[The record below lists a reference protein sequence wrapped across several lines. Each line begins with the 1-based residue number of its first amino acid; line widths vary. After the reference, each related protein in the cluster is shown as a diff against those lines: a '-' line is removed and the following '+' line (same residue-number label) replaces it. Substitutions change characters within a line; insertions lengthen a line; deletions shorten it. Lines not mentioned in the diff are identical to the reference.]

1 MLMSDL
7 VAEIHMA
14 ITSNKV
20 RTGLTVLGIVIG
32 IASVIVMIAI
42 GNGSQKAIQESIQS
56 IGSNLL
62 TIQPGK
68 QRSFGGGPQQGMGSA
83 ESLTRDDA
91 TAIAQGVGGI
101 TAVAPTASGNQ
112 QIIAE
117 GNNAQSSVT
126 GVTAAYAQVN
136 NITID
141 VGSFISD
148 VQESKRSKV
157 VVIGPDIRDDL
168 YGENVDVVGQKMR
181 IGGLSFTIVG
191 VTKSKGGTGFGS
203 SDEVVYMPLSTY
215 QQYFSGSE
223 YLSSISVS
231 VTEQDQMTQAEED
244 IEALLLKRHKISS
257 VDDADFNIRN
267 QADIIE
273 MTSSITGT
281 LTMLLGAVAGISL
294 VVGGIGIMNM
304 MLTTVTERTR
314 EIGLRKAIGANQKDI
329 RQQFLFESATLTFM
343 GGVIGITLGIFIAF
357 VLDHFAITTTQVSG
371 FSVILSFS
379 VSAAIGIIFGYYPA
393 RRAARLNPIQAL
405 RYE

>member
-1 MLMSDL
+1 
-7 VAEIHMA
+7 MA

-68 QRSFGGGPQQGMGSA
+68 QRSFGGGPQQSMGSA
-83 ESLTRDDA
+83 ESLTREDA
-91 TAIAQGVGGI
+91 TAIEKTIPGI
-101 TAVAPTASGNQ
+101 AAVAPTASGNQ

-126 GVTAAYAQVN
+126 GVTSSYAHVN
-136 NITID
+136 NVT
-141 VGSFISD
+141 VEAGTFISKT
-148 VQESKRSKV
+148 QEDKRSKV

-168 YGENVDVVGQKMR
+168 YGDGIDVVGKRMR
-181 IGGLSFTIVG
+181 IGGLSFTVIG

-203 SDEVVYMPLSTY
+203 NDAMVFMPLSTY

-223 YLSSISVS
+223 YLSSISIS
-231 VTEQDQMTQAEED
+231 VTEQEQMTKAEDD
-244 IEALLLKRHKISS
+244 IETLLLKRHKIITA
-257 VDDADFNIRN
+257 DDADFNIRN

-281 LTMLLGAVAGISL
+281 LTILLGAVAGISL

-304 MLTTVTERTR
+304 MLTTVTERTK
-314 EIGLRKAIGANQKDI
+314 EIGLRKSIGANQHDI
-329 RQQFLFESATLTFM
+329 RQQFLFESATLTFI
-343 GGVIGITLGIFIAF
+343 GGILGIVLGITIAF
-357 VLDHFAITTTQVSG
+357 VLDYFAITTTQISA
-371 FSVILSFS
+371 FSILLSFS

-393 RRAARLNPIQAL
+393 HRAAKLNPIQAL